1 MRKNKGIMIFGI
13 IMIYCLIL
21 KYLFGV
27 LFPFILAFLCYYI
40 MKPLID
46 LLENYFHVKRSAI
59 GISLLLVIYLLLT
72 LLLGSLIT
80 YLFFF
85 FADILTKLP
94 VYYETMIEPF
104 FQQFLITLS
113 QQFSFFGQTDILSSI
128 QNFLTESFFQAI
140 SSLSIMITQ
149 IPSFIFS
156 FFLFIISTF
165 FLVLDYDPMRE
176 KMISL
181 CHQKV
186 LYIISTVK
194 QRCLISLKI
203 YLKCQLILM
212 FLCFLILWIGFS
224 ILRMKHPLLYA
235 VMTALLDSLPFI
247 GVGIVLIP
255 MCIVFIV
262 KGIYLKAFYLFL
274 IYLII
279 NVVRSLLEPQIMNK
293 QMQIPSFLLLLSM
306 MIHLHFFGV
315 IGIVLSPIHM
325 SLIYSFID
333 SMDSSLH
340 KSDGLI

>member
-1 MRKNKGIMIFGI
+1 MSKKKGLIIFVV
-13 IMIYCLIL
+13 IMIYCLMI

-27 LFPFILAFLCYYI
+27 LFPFLLSFLCYYV

-46 LLENYFHVKRSAI
+46 TIENSFHVKRSAI

-72 LLLGSLIT
+72 IILGTLIT
-80 YLFFF
+80 YLFFLL
-85 FADILTKLP
+85 ADVLTKLP
-94 VYYETMIEPF
+94 MYYETMIQPF
-104 FQQFLITLS
+104 FHQLIIVLS
-113 QQFSFFGQTDILSSI
+113 QQYTFLGQTDILSSI
-128 QNFLTESFFQAI
+128 QDFLTQSFFQAI
-140 SSLSIMITQ
+140 SALSIMITQ

-176 KMISL
+176 KMLSL
-181 CHQKV
+181 CRQDI
-186 LYIISTVK
+186 LFIIFTVK
-194 QRCLISLKI
+194 QRCLTSLKI
-203 YLKCQLILM
+203 YLKCQFILM
-212 FLCFLILWIGFS
+212 MLCFFILWIGFS

-235 VMTALLDSLPFI
+235 IMTALLDSLPFI

-255 MCIVFIV
+255 MCIVFV
-262 KGIYLKAFYLFL
+262 LRGLYLKGLYLFL

-315 IGIVLSPIHM
+315 IGIILSPIHM
-325 SLIYSFID
+325 SLIYSFLD
-333 SMDSSLH
+333 STNSSLH
-340 KSDGLI
+340 T